1 MEHEPGASI
10 PVREGLKSAADNP
23 AQGLLKAVST
33 ALASLEQDFDQAK
46 VDSWS
51 TRMLEIRGR
60 LVLSGMGKSGL
71 VAQKIAATFASTGF
85 PSLFLHPAEALHGD
99 LGMVTEDDSVL
110 LLSNSG
116 ESDEII
122 RLLPSLLRLGIP
134 LAAITARPQSSLG
147 RAAHWCFSYNLPAG
161 EGCPL
166 DLAPMAS
173 TTMQLLWGDLLAADQ
188 MMRRG
193 FTQEHFARY
202 HPGGTLGVKLLKIN
216 ELMHK
221 EWPHVSADAGLVELL
236 QTMSDGKLGMAA
248 VMNGD
253 RMCGVVSDGD
263 IRRALQKAQSSGS
276 NPLAMKS
283 IDIMTPHPVMA
294 DGTLSALE
302 AAAIME
308 SRKITFL
315 MIGQGQHLEG
325 VLHIHDLLEA
335 KVL

>member
-1 MEHEPGASI
+1 MEHEPGASS
-10 PVREGLKSAADNP
+10 PGRAGSATAINP
-23 AQGLLKAVST
+23 AAGLLKAVRS
-33 ALASLEQDFDQAK
+33 ALESLERDFDPAK

-51 TRMLEIRGR
+51 QRMLGIRGR

-99 LGMVTEDDSVL
+99 LGMVTGDDSVL

-116 ESDEII
+116 ESEELV

-134 LAAITARPQSSLG
+134 LAAITSKPTSSLG
-147 RAAHWCFSYNLPAG
+147 RAVHWCFTYTLPDG

-173 TTMQLLWGDLLAADQ
+173 TTLQLLWGDLLAAEQ
-188 MMRRG
+188 MVRRG
-193 FTQEHFARY
+193 FTEEHFALY
-202 HPGGTLGVKLLKIN
+202 HPGGSLGVKLMKIN

-221 EWPHVSADAGLVELL
+221 LWPKVEAATGLIELL

-248 VMNGD
+248 VMEGD
-253 RMCGVVSDGD
+253 RMLGVVSDGD
-263 IRRALQKAQSSGS
+263 IRRALQKAQTAGR
-276 NPLAMKS
+276 NPFDMKAG
-283 IDIMTPHPVMA
+283 DIMTAQPVMA
-294 DGTLSALE
+294 DGGLSALE
-302 AAAIME
+302 AAGIME
-308 SRKITFL
+308 TRKITFL
-315 MIGQGQHLEG
+315 MVGTGQSPEG